1 MDKLKAYFKQDRFA
15 ALCGLELVEC
25 RPGYSKVQLKI
36 NDSHFNAAGVV
47 HGAVLFTMADFCFGS
62 AANAYGRVA
71 LSINSSITF
80 VAKGTSGIL
89 TAEAREIGRS
99 NKLLTYDMMLRRKWE
114 SAHHFTGNMPHT
126 KKINFNLIKKTNYY
140 ATICK

>member
-47 HGAVLFTMADFCFGS
+47 HGAVLFAMADFCFGS

-80 VAKGTSGIL
+80 V
-89 TAEAREIGRS
+89 
-99 NKLLTYDMMLRRKWE
+99 
-114 SAHHFTGNMPHT
+114 
-126 KKINFNLIKKTNYY
+126 
-140 ATICK
+140 

>member
-1 MDKLKAYFKQDRFA
+1 MEKLKAYFKQDRFA

-36 NDSHFNAAGVV
+36 NENHLNAAGVV
-47 HGAVLFTMADFCFGS
+47 HGGVLFTMADFCFGS
-62 AANAYGRVA
+62 AANAYGRIA

-80 VAKGTSGIL
+80 VAKGTSGVL

-99 NKLLTYDMMLRRKWE
+99 NRLLTYDVNICDEKEKLL
-114 SAHHFTGNMPHT
+114 AHFTGMA
-126 KKINFNLIKKTNYY
+126 Y
-140 ATICK
+140 ATHEENQFLTS

>member
-1 MDKLKAYFKQDRFA
+1 MDKLKAYFKKDRFA

-25 RPGYSKVQLKI
+25 RPGYAKVQLKI
-36 NDSHFNAAGVV
+36 NDNHFNAAGVV
-47 HGAVLFTMADFCFGS
+47 HGGVLFTMADFCFGS

-99 NKLLTYDMMLRRKWE
+99 NKLLTYDVDIRDENGKLL
-114 SAHHFTGNMPHT
+114 AHFTGMA
-126 KKINFNLIKKTNYY
+126 Y
-140 ATICK
+140 ATHEENQFLTS